1 MGGSRQPPSGHF
13 FPKVFGKRGNS
24 FISATKALNAFKPLA
39 TAMNKKLEEVAEGFI
54 KIAVDNMAN
63 AIKKISVEKGHD
75 ITEYCLTTFG
85 GAGGQHACDI
95 ADVLGINECLVD
107 KNASLLSALGMGLA
121 DTTSSKMITI
131 EKELDEV
138 SFFRNCS

>member
-1 MGGSRQPPSGHF
+1 
-13 FPKVFGKRGNS
+13 
-24 FISATKALNAFKPLA
+24 
-39 TAMNKKLEEVAEGFI
+39 MNKKLEEVAEGFI
-54 KIAVDNMAN
+54 RIAVDNMAN

-138 SFFRNCS
+138 SFLETAAELDNLSMVVTDNLLRQGFDDNSIRLENWF